1 MIKHLSNNLIRFF
14 EEFKKDNID
23 LDEQM
28 KWDLCKI
35 KIREFCIQYS
45 KRKKR
50 SQRSRYLKLQEDLDK
65 ADAALAAD
73 PQNSELL
80 KHRERV
86 RMEMEIYAVQEL
98 SLIHI
103 SEPTRRA

>member
-1 MIKHLSNNLIRFF
+1 MIKHLPNNLIRFF

-45 KRKKR
+45 KRKKEV
-50 SQRSRYLKLQEDLDK
+50 S
-65 ADAALAAD
+65 
-73 PQNSELL
+73 
-80 KHRERV
+80 
-86 RMEMEIYAVQEL
+86 AVG
-98 SLIHI
+98 
-103 SEPTRRA
+103 T